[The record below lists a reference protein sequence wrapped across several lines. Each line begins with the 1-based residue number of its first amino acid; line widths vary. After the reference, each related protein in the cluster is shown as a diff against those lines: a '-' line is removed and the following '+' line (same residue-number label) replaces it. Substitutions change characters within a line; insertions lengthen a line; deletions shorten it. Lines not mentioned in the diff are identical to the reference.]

1 MQEEIIVQTADEV
14 ANIDYMRNTN
24 DIINKQ
30 TNEIQNNMDIIT
42 EQLET
47 IIDNTNTATIS
58 DVDMSSIDVDLSEV
72 TDLIDSI
79 DTTMVEANTQDILI
93 ELNNQKQQINDINDK
108 LDLILEKL

>member
-58 DVDMSSIDVDLSEV
+58 DVDVSSIDVDLSEV

-93 ELNNQKQQINDINDK
+93 ELNNQKKQINDINDK

>member
-24 DIINKQ
+24 DIINEQ

-58 DVDMSSIDVDLSEV
+58 DVDVSSIDVDLSEV